1 MGSLNMKDELIDILI
16 CPQSKQP
23 LMYVDTAQELWCKA
37 SKLAYP
43 IRDEIPIL
51 LVEESRQLSQSE
63 IQSIP

>member
-1 MGSLNMKDELIDILI
+1 MKKELVDILI

-23 LMYVDTAQELWCKA
+23 LMYVEIAQELWCKA

>member
-1 MGSLNMKDELIDILI
+1 MKEEFVDLLV

-23 LMYVDTAQELWCKA
+23 LIYVEGSQELWCKA
-37 SKLAYP
+37 SELAYP

-51 LVEESRQLSQSE
+51 LVEKSRQLSLPE

>member
-1 MGSLNMKDELIDILI
+1 MKQELIDLLI

-23 LMYVDTAQELWCKA
+23 LIYVERSQELWCKA
-37 SKLAYP
+37 SQLAYP

-51 LVEESRQLSQSE
+51 LVEESRQLSLSE

>member
-1 MGSLNMKDELIDILI
+1 MKEELIDLLI

-23 LMYVDTAQELWCKA
+23 LIYVERSQELWCKA

-51 LVEESRQLSQSE
+51 LIEESRQLSPSE